1 MAGKKNFAAI
11 DAVLNE
17 QMGEKPEEPKGK
29 SKQHPNAGRCP
40 EGYRRYSFLMED
52 GLLEWIK
59 VYALVNGGMKTKDV
73 INQALNEFR
82 EAHKG
87 ETASVEE
94 ALNR

>member
-1 MAGKKNFAAI
+1 MARKTKDFAAL
-11 DAVLNE
+11 DDVMSK
-17 QMGEKPEEPKGK
+17 QMGERPEGK
-29 SKQHPNAGRCP
+29 SRQHPNAGRCP

-59 VYALVNGGMKTKDV
+59 VYALVHGGLKTKDV
-73 INQALNEFR
+73 INQALNEFKK
-82 EAHKG
+82 AHEG